1 MGMKEEPKNKGI
13 GIVVPF
19 ILGGVVGAGAALLLA
34 PKAGKEIRQDLK
46 RFATTTKDRVVL
58 AVDKGKEIY
67 EEGKTAVADAIDAGK
82 AAFVQEKEKWQH
94 A

>member
-19 ILGGVVGAGAALLLA
+19 IVGGVVGAGAALLFA

-67 EEGKTAVADAIDAGK
+67 EEGRTAVADAIDAGK

>member
-1 MGMKEEPKNKGI
+1 MKEEPKNKGI

-19 ILGGVVGAGAALLLA
+19 IVGGVVGAGAALLLA

-67 EEGKTAVADAIDAGK
+67 EEGRTAVADAIDAGK
-82 AAFVQEKEKWQH
+82 AAFVREKEKWQH